1 MEDQREDIQQEK
13 DEPNQVEE
21 TQTEAFLEPTPYRNK
36 YRKDLDKDETEDTAT
51 VSKDTSS
58 DEEATPDEERPVN
71 AEEKVFK
78 KRYDDLKRHYDSTV
92 NKHKDEVSRYK
103 TQLEENTEKIQLPKT
118 KEEIDAWRTKYPD
131 VYDVI
136 ETIAYTK
143 ADEKAKQVQTK
154 LKDLETAQANVN
166 KEKAEV
172 KLSQLHPDFNDI
184 RADEK
189 FHEWVAKQDSTI
201 QGWLYDNTS
210 NANLAARAI
219 DLYKLD
225 AGITKKV
232 SVDKKEA
239 SKAVTSTSKRD
250 VDTKEKKIW
259 TVSEITKLKPAQYLK
274 VEKEIDLARREGRI
288 RN

>member
-1 MEDQREDIQQEK
+1 MEENKKEEIQEESQEK
-13 DEPNQVEE
+13 
-21 TQTEAFLEPTPYRNK
+21 ALLEPRIPYKREVK
-36 YRKDLDKDETEDTAT
+36 TDDTATDSEDTAT
-51 VSKDTSS
+51 
-58 DEEATPDEERPVN
+58 ENAATPEERPVN

-92 NKHKDEVSRYK
+92 NKHKDEVSRFK
-103 TQLEENTEKIQLPKT
+103 TQLEKNAEKIQLPKT

-136 ETIAYTK
+136 ETIAHTK

-154 LKDLETAQANVN
+154 LQDLETAQANVN

-172 KLSQLHPDFNDI
+172 QLSQLHPDFNDI
-184 RADEK
+184 RADEN
-189 FHEWVAKQDSTI
+189 FHNWVAKQDSTI
-201 QGWLYDNTS
+201 QSWLYDNTS
-210 NANLAARAI
+210 NATLAARAI

-232 SVDKKEA
+232 SVNKKEA

-250 VDTKEKKIW
+250 METGDKKIW
-259 TVSEITKLKPAQYLK
+259 SVSEISKLRPQQFAKM
-274 VEKEIDLARREGRI
+274 EKEIDLARQEGRI
-288 RN
+288 RS

>member
-1 MEDQREDIQQEK
+1 M
-13 DEPNQVEE
+13 
-21 TQTEAFLEPTPYRNK
+21 
-36 YRKDLDKDETEDTAT
+36 
-51 VSKDTSS
+51 
-58 DEEATPDEERPVN
+58 
-71 AEEKVFK
+71 FK

-92 NKHKDEVSRYK
+92 NKHKGEVSRFK
-103 TQLEENTEKIQLPKT
+103 TQLEENTDKIQLPKT

-136 ETIAYTK
+136 ETIAHTK

-154 LKDLETAQANVN
+154 LKDLETAQSNVN

-172 KLSQLHPDFNDI
+172 QLSQLHPDFNDI
-184 RADEK
+184 RADDK

-201 QGWLYDNTS
+201 QSWLYDNTS
-210 NANLAARAI
+210 NATLAGRAI

-232 SVDKKEA
+232 SVNKKEA
-239 SKAVTSTSKRD
+239 SKSVTSTSKRD
-250 VDTKEKKIW
+250 IEAGDKKIW
-259 TVSEITKLKPAQYLK
+259 SVSEISKLKPYQYEK
-274 VEKEIDLARREGRI
+274 YEKEIDLARIEGRI